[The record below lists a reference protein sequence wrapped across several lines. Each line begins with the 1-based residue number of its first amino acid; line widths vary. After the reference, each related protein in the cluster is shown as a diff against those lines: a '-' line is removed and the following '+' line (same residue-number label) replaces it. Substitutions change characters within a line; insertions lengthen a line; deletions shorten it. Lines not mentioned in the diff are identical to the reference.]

1 MVTKAKWTPDS
12 WRGKPVKQAP
22 DYPDAKAVEAVE
34 ATLTRY
40 PPLVFAGEARR
51 LKSALADVVAG
62 KAFLL
67 QGGDCAESF
76 AEFHPNNI
84 RDTFRVLLQMAVV
97 LTYGAACPVVK
108 VSRMAGQF
116 AKPRSA
122 DTETQNGTTLSAYRG
137 DIINGMEFTAAS
149 RQPDPVRMLQ
159 AYSQSAAT
167 LNLLR
172 AFAQGGYAD
181 LHRVH
186 SWTQGF
192 VAQSPAGARYQEL
205 ADRLTETLDFMA
217 ACGLTSETTP
227 QIRETDLFTS
237 HEALLLPYEQSLTRV
252 DSTTGDWYDCSAH
265 MLWIGD
271 RTRQP
276 DGAHVEFIRGVK
288 NPIGLKCGP
297 SLPVDDLLRLIDLLN
312 PEDEPGRLTLIA
324 RMGADKVEAKLPPLV
339 RAVKK
344 SGRKVVWCCDPMHG
358 NTIVSKTGY
367 KTRAVDQ
374 VLREV
379 RGFFAVHDGEGIY
392 AGGVHFE
399 MTGQDVTECIG
410 GATSLS
416 RAVSETDLADRYH
429 THCDPRLNAG
439 QALELAFMIA
449 EELKKKRAGQAAA
462 ARARAAS

>member
-1 MVTKAKWTPDS
+1 MAGKWRPDS
-12 WRGKPVKQAP
+12 WRGMPIKQVP
-22 DYPDAKAVEAVE
+22 EYPDPKALASVEE
-34 ATLTRY
+34 TLRNF

-51 LKSALADVVAG
+51 LKSALKDVAEG

-116 AKPRSA
+116 AKPRSG
-122 DTETQNGTTLSAYRG
+122 DTETQGAVTLPSYRG
-137 DIINGMEFTAAS
+137 DIINGMDFNAAS
-149 RQPDPVRMLQ
+149 RVPDPQRMMR
-159 AYSQSAAT
+159 AYSQAAAT

-186 SWTQGF
+186 SWNQGF
-192 VAQSPAGARYQEL
+192 VEKSPAGERYREM
-205 ADRLTETLDFMA
+205 ADRLSETLDFMA

-227 QIRETDLFTS
+227 QIRETDLYTS
-237 HEALLLPYEQSLTRV
+237 HEALLLPYEQALTRV
-252 DSTTGDWYDCSAH
+252 DSTTEQWYDCSAH

-276 DGAHVEFIRGVK
+276 DGAHVEFLRGVK
-288 NPIGLKCGP
+288 NPLGLKCGP
-297 SLPVDDLLRLIDLLN
+297 SLDTSDLLKLIDILN
-312 PEDEPGRLTLIA
+312 PENEPGRLTLIA
-324 RMGADKVEAKLPPLV
+324 RMGADKVEAKLPGLI
-339 RAVKK
+339 RAVAKE
-344 SGRKVVWCCDPMHG
+344 GRKVVWCCDPMHG
-358 NTIVSKTGY
+358 NTITSSTGY
-367 KTRAVDQ
+367 KTRQ
-374 VLREV
+374 VAKVLAEV
-379 RGFFAVHDGEGIY
+379 RGFFAVHEAEGSY

-410 GATSLS
+410 GAQAIT
-416 RAVSETDLADRYH
+416 ETGLADRYH
-429 THCDPRLNAG
+429 THCDPRLNAS
-439 QALELAFMIA
+439 QALELAFLIA
-449 EELKKKRAGQAAA
+449 EALKKKRVGEVSRRAVAAF
-462 ARARAAS
+462 